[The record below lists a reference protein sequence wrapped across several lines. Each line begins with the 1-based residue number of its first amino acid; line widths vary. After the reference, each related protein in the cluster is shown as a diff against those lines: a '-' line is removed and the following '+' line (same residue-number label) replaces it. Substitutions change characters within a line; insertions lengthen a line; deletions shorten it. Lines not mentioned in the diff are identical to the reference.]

1 MSDLHPD
8 ADSASP
14 GSDRYTATPAPT
26 FGSRAP
32 VDPNDRYTATP
43 APIRQHYSQP
53 GGSQPVGSTTLNY
66 KPIASLSRPGSV
78 TSAVGLTW
86 FFLAIYAFIIIR
98 FIIGAVTFEDRWRAA
113 FGYSFP
119 SEGGGIS
126 TFGIVVGGSF
136 LVWIFGALVVSFF
149 AAGGQ
154 SWARL
159 ALVIS
164 GGLSIPFQLLTIGYY
179 LLGLIGAM
187 ATVAIIIVLFT
198 PDANDW
204 YRRMS

>member
-43 APIRQHYSQP
+43 APVRQQFTGP
-53 GGSQPVGSTTLNY
+53 GGPTTPNY

-78 TSAVGLTW
+78 SSAVIVTWVVLAVYAAGLGRYTILYAFAGTDSTGFFHVTW
-86 FFLAIYAFIIIR
+86 VPSEVSRAFTALAIMFGVLLAW
-98 FIIGAVTFEDRWRAA
+98 AVAA
-113 FGYSFP
+113 F
-119 SEGGGIS
+119 
-126 TFGIVVGGSF
+126 
-136 LVWIFGALVVSFF
+136 VVSIF
-149 AAGGQ
+149 AFAGRP
-154 SWARL
+154 WARL
-159 ALVIS
+159 TLAIS
-164 GGLSIPFQLLTIGYY
+164 GGLSVPFQLGAVWPWFLPS
-179 LLGLIGAM
+179 IGAM
-187 ATVAIIIVLFT
+187 ATVAVIVVLFT